1 MADLLAA
8 VAEFV
13 TDPPHSNPP
22 FPQVLVPGSDHP
34 SLEALAAAIRKN
46 KPGLESLLDSS
57 GAILFRGF
65 PVKNAED
72 FATVVEAFGYKSMGY
87 EAGAAARTYIVGPVF
102 TANEL
107 PLEIRIGFH
116 NEMAYLP
123 DYPDVVMFFCEIAPP
138 EGGETGIVQ
147 GRTVYDGMAREYPE
161 FVRNLEEK
169 GLVYYNFLAEDEWK
183 EKFGTDDRSQAELK
197 ASKLSKKLQWL
208 DDGRVKVYHGPRP
221 AIKQLKE
228 NSKTWFNNIGSSDP
242 TIPNLRHL
250 EYGDGTPLPPDALKA
265 SLAFMNDH
273 QVPHKWKPGDVM
285 VVNNHAVLHSRHPS
299 KPPRRLLVSM
309 LKTS

>member
-13 TDPPHSNPP
+13 ADPPAANHSNPP

-87 EAGAAARTYIVGPVF
+87 EAGAAARTYI
-102 TANEL
+102 
-107 PLEIRIGFH
+107 
-116 NEMAYLP
+116 LP

-147 GRTVYDGMAREYPE
+147 GRTVYDAMAREYPE

-250 EYGDGTPLPPDALKA
+250 EYGDGTPLPLDALKA

>member
-1 MADLLAA
+1 
-8 VAEFV
+8 
-13 TDPPHSNPP
+13 
-22 FPQVLVPGSDHP
+22 
-34 SLEALAAAIRKN
+34 
-46 KPGLESLLDSS
+46 
-57 GAILFRGF
+57 
-65 PVKNAED
+65 
-72 FATVVEAFGYKSMGY
+72 
-87 EAGAAARTYIVGPVF
+87 
-102 TANEL
+102 
-107 PLEIRIGFH
+107 
-116 NEMAYLP
+116 MAYLP

-147 GRTVYDGMAREYPE
+147 GRTVYDAMARDYPE

-169 GLVYYNFLAEDEWK
+169 GLVYYNFLAENEWK

-228 NSKTWFNNIGSSDP
+228 NSKTWFNNIGTSNP
-242 TIPNLRHL
+242 TTPNLRHL
-250 EYGDGTPLPPDALKA
+250 EYGDGTPLPLDALKA

-299 KPPRRLLVSM
+299 KPPRRLLVSDF
-309 LKTS
+309 LSCKKSRL